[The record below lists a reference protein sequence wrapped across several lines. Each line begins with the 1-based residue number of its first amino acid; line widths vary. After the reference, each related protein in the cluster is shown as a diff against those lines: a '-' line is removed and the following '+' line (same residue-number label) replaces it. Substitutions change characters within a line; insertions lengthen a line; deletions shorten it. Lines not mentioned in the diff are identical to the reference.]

1 MIEKILAFVLGASSV
16 FLIWGVAVGFKTSR
30 KLKEL
35 QENDLPIVYGL
46 INDIDVELK
55 HRTDEVNHRVD
66 ELYTESIKHTD
77 SRVDKL
83 DSKIDSKINDILSN
97 DKSIR
102 FEIAE
107 LRQRINNIKELVDDI
122 VGLNIKK

>member
-1 MIEKILAFVLGASSV
+1 MIEKILAFVLGAGSV
-16 FLIWGVAVGFKTSR
+16 FLIWGVVVGFKTSR

-35 QENDLPIVYGL
+35 QEDDLPIIYGL
-46 INDIDVELK
+46 INDTDVELK
-55 HRTDEVNHRVD
+55 HRIDEVNHRVD

-83 DSKIDSKINDILSN
+83 ESKLDAKINDVFSY
-97 DKSIR
+97 DEKKT
-102 FEIAE
+102 FEINE

-122 VGLNIKK
+122 AGLNIKK

>member
-16 FLIWGVAVGFKTSR
+16 FLIWGVVVGFKTSR

-35 QENDLPIVYGL
+35 QEDDLPIIYGL
-46 INDIDVELK
+46 INDTDVELK
-55 HRTDEVNHRVD
+55 HRIDEVNNRVD

-83 DSKIDSKINDILSN
+83 ESKLDSKINDILSN